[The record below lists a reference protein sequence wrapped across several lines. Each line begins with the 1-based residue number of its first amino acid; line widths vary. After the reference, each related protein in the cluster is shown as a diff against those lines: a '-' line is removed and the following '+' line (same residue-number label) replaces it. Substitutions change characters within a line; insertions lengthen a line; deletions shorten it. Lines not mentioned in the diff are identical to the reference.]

1 MDLAAIR
8 DFTDEQLTEQ
18 LATAGE
24 AMFRIRFQKSM
35 GNLEGLKRL
44 REHKLDVARVKTIQ
58 RERVLAAHKAAN
70 PVVKGSAPKPS
81 ERTARKHAKGG
92 K

>member
-1 MDLAAIR
+1 MELTKIR
-8 DFTDEQLTEQ
+8 DFSDEQLTEQ
-18 LATAGE
+18 LSTAGE

-58 RERVLAAHKAAN
+58 RERVLVAEKAATA
-70 PVVKGSAPKPS
+70 PIKGAAPKPS
-81 ERTARKHAKGG
+81 ERTARKHAKGA